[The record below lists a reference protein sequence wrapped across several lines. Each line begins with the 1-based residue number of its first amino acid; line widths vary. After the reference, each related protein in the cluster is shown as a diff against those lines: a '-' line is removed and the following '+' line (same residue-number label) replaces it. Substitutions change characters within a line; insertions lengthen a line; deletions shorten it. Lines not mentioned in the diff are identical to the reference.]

1 MIPAAPNDR
10 LHWIPDST
18 QSDDEILGAEIAV
31 HRILRCH
38 LNHTFPLFTTLRSF
52 VEKMKVF
59 WALDEKCVLALS
71 EQS

>member
-1 MIPAAPNDR
+1 MLEGVSGSFRPFVLNVA
-10 LHWIPDST
+10 S
-18 QSDDEILGAEIAV
+18 E
-31 HRILRCH
+31 HRFMTLDIV
-38 LNHTFPLFTTLRSF
+38 PLFTTLRSF